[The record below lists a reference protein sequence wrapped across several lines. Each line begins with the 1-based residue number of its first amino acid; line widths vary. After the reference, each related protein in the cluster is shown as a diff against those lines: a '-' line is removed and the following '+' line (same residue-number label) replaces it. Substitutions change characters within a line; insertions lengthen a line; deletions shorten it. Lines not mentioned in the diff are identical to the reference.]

1 MKGDKRVERIFE
13 HKLKNGTAAVEKKP
27 VVSRE
32 ALIEKVLRLTDEQA
46 EYVYRRMLECLLAEK
61 N

>member
-1 MKGDKRVERIFE
+1 MTN
-13 HKLKNGTAAVEKKP
+13 KLESGIIAVEEKP

-32 ALIEKVLRLTDEQA
+32 ALIEKVMSLTDVQA
-46 EYVYRRMLECLLAEK
+46 EYVYRRLLECLLAEK